1 MDKLYPIYEK
11 TFFGKISDCVEEI
24 DMVNL
29 WLNSMKIFFLI
40 KKIKNL
46 KDQIQYKNSLKIF
59 FIFFTTL
66 SYFLER
72 KKFFVLCGIKIFPP
86 LKDFPLGTIYHLFSI
101 NLLYN
106 CLNKFFLQY
115 YSYKTNTFIE
125 SLRNVFSIRFEGIFN
140 KSFLPGIFFVFFYE
154 TIKKWFYQDQKDL
167 YDEKHCIRSRIFFR
181 RDIFFFNRFLII
193 VIFINFKPKQFFLYF
208 LDTFNRLVFC

>member
-1 MDKLYPIYEK
+1 
-11 TFFGKISDCVEEI
+11 VEEI

-86 LKDFPLGTIYHLFSI
+86 LKDSPLGTIYHLFSI

-125 SLRNVFSIRFEGIFN
+125 SLRNAFSIRFEGIFN

-154 TIKKWFYQDQKDL
+154 TIKKWFYQDQKISTMKTTVFDQE
-167 YDEKHCIRSRIFFR
+167 YFFEG
-181 RDIFFFNRFLII
+181 IFFFSIDFLLLL
-193 VIFINFKPKQFFLYF
+193 FF
-208 LDTFNRLVFC
+208 